1 MKQTILKTL
10 AAMALFT
17 ASASA
22 ANVTINLCGSNA
34 FRAATNAAVLA
45 SLGSPTYAYN
55 EKTAGDGFN
64 KCTYAIIKGTHN
76 GNNIT
81 VRVFW
86 AGSVEGVQYPATGT
100 SLAKFIPTSQ
110 ATSAGGTNLGNVTFS
125 DPGVVDAGM
134 SDVYKGSAGFPD
146 ADLQDTLVGV
156 VPFIFVSHP
165 NVPFTNVNSQHMKV
179 VYGQD
184 YGFLSNFVAG
194 GSSTVQVYG
203 CGRNSDS
210 GTRVTTLAETGYGY
224 TNSVYQYTAANDGTN
239 TTSFTQNSP
248 ANNGASSGGDLAK
261 SLAKPSTNAVGWG
274 IGYIGVGDLQGTNTT
289 LTYNGQAYSP
299 ANIKN
304 GSYTLWGYEHCF
316 VSAQVRDAGTGTDNE
331 VRKNWVASM
340 IALLIADPSASAGIK
355 ISDMTVTRPGDGAP
369 ITNNF

>member
-1 MKQTILKTL
+1 MKQTVLKTL

-22 ANVTINLCGSNA
+22 ANVTINLTGSTA
-34 FRAATNAAVLA
+34 FRAATNAAILA

-55 EKTAGDGFN
+55 EATAGDGFN

-86 AGSVEGVQYPATGT
+86 AGSVEGVQYPSTGV
-100 SLAKFIPTSQ
+100 SLAKFIPTTQ
-110 ATSAGGTNLGNVTFS
+110 ATSGGGTNLGNVTFS

-134 SDVYKGSAGFPD
+134 SDVFKSSAGFPD
-146 ADLQDTLVGV
+146 ADLQDTQVGV
-156 VPFIFVSHP
+156 VPFVFVTHP
-165 NVPFTNVNSQHMKV
+165 NAPFSNMNSQLMKV

-184 YGFLSNFVAG
+184 YAFLSNFIAG
-194 GSSTVQVYG
+194 GSSTVSVYG

-224 TNSVYQYTAANDGTN
+224 TNSVYQYTATVNGT
-239 TTSFTQNSP
+239 TTLSFAQNSP
-248 ANNGASSGGDLAK
+248 ANNGASSGGTLAK
-261 SLAKPSTNAVGWG
+261 SLAKPSSDTVGWG
-274 IGYIGVGDLQGTNTT
+274 VGYIGVGDLQGTNLTM
-289 LTYNGQAYSP
+289 TYNGQAYSP

-316 VSAQVRDAGTGTDNE
+316 VAARVRDAGTGTDDE
-331 VRKNWVASM
+331 ARKNWINSM
-340 IALLIADPSASAGIK
+340 TGLLIADPSASAGIK
-355 ISDMTVTRPGDGAP
+355 LSDMTVTRPGDGAA